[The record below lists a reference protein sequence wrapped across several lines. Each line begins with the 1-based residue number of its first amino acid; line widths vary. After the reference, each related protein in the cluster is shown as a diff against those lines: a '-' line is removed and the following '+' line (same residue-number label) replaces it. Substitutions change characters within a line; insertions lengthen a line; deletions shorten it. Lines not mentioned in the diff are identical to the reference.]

1 MFRPRE
7 GWGKF
12 HYYECKA
19 VPEGNHSE
27 SGRERWGGG
36 RCCVAGNKMQDEM
49 WQIAVGDD
57 SETNHQ
63 HCFYET
69 SVTLG
74 ILTASPPSGSR
85 LTLVGLKDRSQQYGQ
100 PLSFRHVGLRMCRSR
115 LVLFCF
121 FSSSRNRTN
130 LDPWDQYSDAQIW
143 EALEKTHIKEMVSVW
158 NSASS
163 DHASLSAC
171 SPLPL
176 PHCPHICV
184 SPPAGE
190 PAASLAAVGGDGERR
205 ELLRGG
211 AAASLR
217 GPGPAA
223 QQQGAN
229 CGSAL
234 VRLVDG
240 KRSVT
245 PVRHFP
251 RF

>member
-1 MFRPRE
+1 
-7 GWGKF
+7 
-12 HYYECKA
+12 
-19 VPEGNHSE
+19 
-27 SGRERWGGG
+27 
-36 RCCVAGNKMQDEM
+36 M
-49 WQIAVGDD
+49 WQIAVGDN

-85 LTLVGLKDRSQQYGQ
+85 LTFVYLKDGSQQYGQ
-100 PLSFRHVGLRMCRSR
+100 PLSSRHVGLRMCRSH
-115 LVLFCF
+115 LVF
-121 FSSSRNRTN
+121 FPLPATEPIWTRGINTLTPRSGKLWRRPTSRRWLVAGTA
-130 LDPWDQYSDAQIW
+130 LAQIMR
-143 EALEKTHIKEMVSVW
+143 H
-158 NSASS
+158 
-163 DHASLSAC
+163 SLLA
-171 SPLPL
+171 P
-176 PHCPHICV
+176 PHPTPRCPHICV

-211 AAASLR
+211 TAATLR
-217 GPGPAA
+217 GPSPAA

-229 CGSAL
+229 CGNAL

-245 PVRHFP
+245 PVTATLVRHFP
-251 RF
+251 AFNNEETKTLQSLRN